1 MGLNYNPTIVPDGL
15 ILYLDPANSRS
26 YSGSGNTWYDLSG
39 NSLNAT
45 LVNSPLYTVSNR
57 GTFVLDGSSN
67 YFTLPNNSILSLS
80 EFTISIWVKALQL
93 NADQYLVDTSSNL
106 NFGYGYSFRIRSNN
120 TIRFWAYDA
129 NTLVDTTETI
139 TSNVWYHITVSYSN
153 FTKTQRIYINGSLSA
168 SAQHTNAFVLAD
180 PQYLRIGH
188 SQVLGGYSKAV
199 IGQSMFYN
207 RELSAS
213 EIKQNYDASKG
224 RFLTPENIVTS
235 GLILNFDSSKANSYS
250 GFGNTIYDLSGFGN
264 TGTLTNGPTFSGL
277 NGGAIV
283 FDGSNDNIPFT
294 FSNYGTTLSI
304 EMWAKL
310 KNFHLTMPFGFY
322 EYDVFTFSG
331 SLGFNTNNSDVY
343 GISSTAVTNLG
354 IANNWTHY
362 IFEMRTDVSY
372 TNNKIY
378 INGNSQTLGT
388 IVGTEDASKR
398 TFNNG
403 IGRIS
408 GYYFSPN
415 SYAMSMDLSQ
425 FKIYNRA
432 LTQQEILQ
440 NYNATKSRFGL

>member
-15 ILYLDPANSRS
+15 VMYFDPANSRS
-26 YSGSGNTWYDLSG
+26 SVGSGNTIYDLSG

-45 LVNSPLYTVSNR
+45 LVNSPSYTVSNR

-213 EIKQNYDASKG
+213 EIKQNYDSSKG
-224 RFLTPENIVTS
+224 RFITPENIVTN

-264 TGTLTNGPTFSGL
+264 TGTLTNGPTFTGL
-277 NGGAIV
+277 NGGNIV
-283 FDGSNDNIPFT
+283 FDGTNDNIPFT

-378 INGNSQTLGT
+378 INGNLQTLGA

-432 LTQQEILQ
+432 LTQQEVLQ